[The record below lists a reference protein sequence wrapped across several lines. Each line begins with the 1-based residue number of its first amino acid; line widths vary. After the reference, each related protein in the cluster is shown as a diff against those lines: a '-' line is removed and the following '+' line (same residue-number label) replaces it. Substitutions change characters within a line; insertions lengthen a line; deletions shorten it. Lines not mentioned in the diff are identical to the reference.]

1 MKIRLKVFFKRA
13 YALFLY
19 SIFCYN
25 NNGDNMNNYF
35 NNNNKESFKLS
46 IINTLN
52 SKKEEIK
59 GKINDEL
66 FKSYINTILVDEL
79 SKQSDIDKV
88 FNILVV
94 KFAKYPEL
102 FNKYMAP
109 VVAINHD
116 FYLRTIKNLWFMF
129 LIFLKKDMYQ

>member
-19 SIFCYN
+19 SIFWYN
-25 NNGDNMNNYF
+25 NSGDNMNNYF

-102 FNKYMAP
+102 FNKYIAP
-109 VVAINHD
+109 LVVINH
-116 FYLRTIKNLWFMF
+116 
-129 LIFLKKDMYQ
+129 